1 MSTTPTPAAIALP
14 AHMQQEMEA
23 STRVITALKVVDAG
37 TYETAVDLGKELASG
52 AKRIKEFFQPMKR
65 AADEAKA
72 AILAQEQKS
81 LAPLEQAKAYLSG
94 QVTAYR
100 VEQDRIATAK
110 RQEEEERE
118 RARIAENRRLEA
130 AAATAARQ
138 AQAGRDHHRGTD
150 RHAQGGHPERHPAGL
165 RHPAHQGVGLHH
177 RGPHADTARIPD
189 PGPQENRGVCPRAK
203 GSRGHP
209 GRGIQR
215 GGQDPLLT

>member
-130 AAATAARQ
+130 AAATAAGKPKLAAAITAAPIDTPKVDIQSATPQVSGIRRTKVW
-138 AQAGRDHHRGTD
+138 GFTIVDHTLIPREFLTPDLKKIGEYAREQKEAAAIPGVEFKGED
-150 RHAQGGHPERHPAGL
+150 RTHF
-165 RHPAHQGVGLHH
+165 
-177 RGPHADTARIPD
+177 
-189 PGPQENRGVCPRAK
+189 
-203 GSRGHP
+203 
-209 GRGIQR
+209 
-215 GGQDPLLT
+215 